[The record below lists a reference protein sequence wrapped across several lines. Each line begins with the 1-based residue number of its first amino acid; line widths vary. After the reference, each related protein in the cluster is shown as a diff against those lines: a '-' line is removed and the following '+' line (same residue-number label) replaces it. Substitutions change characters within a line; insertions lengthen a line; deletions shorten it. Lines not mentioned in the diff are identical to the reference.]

1 MIASFMFL
9 FGQSYLLL
17 DLDRCGFFTRHP
29 IMMRNSLSK
38 LVLSLALCLPA
49 GDVIARGFGG
59 GGGGGGRMGGGG
71 GGGMSRPA
79 PRPSAPN
86 LGGGGGMSRPNV
98 SAPSVN
104 RPVSRPATPPQISR
118 PSGGGGGIKPSMP
131 ATRPSLPANRPSTL
145 PGNVVGGGGLPTNK
159 LPGTVNRPATRP
171 SVPNLGGGA
180 GGNRPNL
187 PGNGATTRPA
197 LPGTGNG
204 NRPSPGDLGDFLGMD
219 KPIGKVPGFDRPTT
233 RPNLPGDRPNVNNR
247 PVNVN
252 RPIDIGN
259 IKIGNNT
266 AISNRPSWVNM
277 DKNQYNNVNNR
288 WQNQVGG
295 LHNWNTRYPARAGY
309 WHGWADG
316 VRHSNNWHGHYHGC
330 FGPNWW
336 GGHYHPCGGWHYG
349 YGFGRYNWNY
359 WWTVP
364 TYVGLTNWFRWTA
377 PAEVWSEP
385 VYYDYGSGGNVTYT
399 ENTVYV
405 NGEQVATTDEFAQSA
420 AELATVPPPPSEEE
434 AKQAEWMSLGTFAV
448 SRGEKDVEPNL
459 VVQLAVNKDGVVSGT
474 LFDTTSDK
482 AQTVQGQ
489 VDKQTQRLAVR
500 IGENEDLIA
509 ETGLYNLT
517 LEEAPVLVHYGK
529 DKVENWL
536 LVRLETPP
544 EEAGEQPAP

>member
-1 MIASFMFL
+1 M
-9 FGQSYLLL
+9 
-17 DLDRCGFFTRHP
+17 
-29 IMMRNSLSK
+29 
-38 LVLSLALCLPA
+38 
-49 GDVIARGFGG
+49 
-59 GGGGGGRMGGGG
+59 
-71 GGGMSRPA
+71 
-79 PRPSAPN
+79 
-86 LGGGGGMSRPNV
+86 
-98 SAPSVN
+98 
-104 RPVSRPATPPQISR
+104 
-118 PSGGGGGIKPSMP
+118 
-131 ATRPSLPANRPSTL
+131 
-145 PGNVVGGGGLPTNK
+145 
-159 LPGTVNRPATRP
+159 
-171 SVPNLGGGA
+171 
-180 GGNRPNL
+180 
-187 PGNGATTRPA
+187 
-197 LPGTGNG
+197 
-204 NRPSPGDLGDFLGMD
+204 
-219 KPIGKVPGFDRPTT
+219 
-233 RPNLPGDRPNVNNR
+233 GDRPNVNNR

-259 IKIGNNT
+259 INIGNNT

-277 DKNQYNNVNNR
+277 DKNQFNNVSNR
-288 WQNQVGG
+288 WQSQVGG

-309 WHGWADG
+309 WHGWANG

-434 AKQAEWMSLGTFAV
+434 AKQAEWMPLGTFAV

-500 IGENEDLIA
+500 IGENENLIA

-544 EEAGEQPAP
+544 EDAGDQPAP